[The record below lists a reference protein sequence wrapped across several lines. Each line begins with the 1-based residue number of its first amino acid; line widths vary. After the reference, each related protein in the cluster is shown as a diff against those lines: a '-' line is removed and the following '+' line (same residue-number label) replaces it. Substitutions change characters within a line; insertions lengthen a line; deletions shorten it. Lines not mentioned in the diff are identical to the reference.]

1 MRAIVDAGFTGV
13 VAQEFIPKRD
23 AFTSLSQAVKICDV

>member
-1 MRAIVDAGFTGV
+1 VDTGFKGV

-23 AFTSLSQAVKICDV
+23 AFTSLMQAVKVCDV